1 MRLFTFFLELFEGPS
16 RVRLLES
23 EVAHLRRHVG
33 MLVRAKEAQEADEME
48 RRMTRGLEEAR
59 TAQAGGRSSTRLD
72 ATQAASDGGR
82 P

>member
-1 MRLFTFFLELFEGPS
+1 MRLFTFVLGLLEAPS

-23 EVAHLRRHVG
+23 EVAYLRRHVG
-33 MLVRAKEAQEADEME
+33 VLMRAKEAEEADEME

-59 TAQAGGRSSTRLD
+59 VAQGGGRSSTRLT